1 MRGDVL
7 TVERVVPAPPE
18 AIFALVANTTRHAE
32 IDGSGTVMRPKAG
45 TPERL
50 SLGATFVMSMK
61 IAGIGYSMVNNVIEF
76 EEDRRIAWQARPP
89 GLIGRFTGGQ
99 IWRYEF
105 EPVDGGTRARE
116 SWDLSQDGQRTLL
129 KFSGM
134 PTRMQRAMEKSLER
148 IERLLGR

>member
-50 SLGATFVMSMK
+50 SLGTTF
-61 IAGIGYSMVNNVIEF
+61 GNYS
-76 EEDRRIAWQARPP
+76 DP
-89 GLIGRFTGGQ
+89 GGQ
-99 IWRYEF
+99 
-105 EPVDGGTRARE
+105 PGV
-116 SWDLSQDGQRTLL
+116 TLEQL
-129 KFSGM
+129 
-134 PTRMQRAMEKSLER
+134 A
-148 IERLLGR
+148 